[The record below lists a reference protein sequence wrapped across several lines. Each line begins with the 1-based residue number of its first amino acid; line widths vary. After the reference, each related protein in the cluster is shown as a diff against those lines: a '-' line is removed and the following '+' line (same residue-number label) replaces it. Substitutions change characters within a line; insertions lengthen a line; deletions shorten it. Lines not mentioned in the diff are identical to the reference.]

1 MFWNAIS
8 IFFLKVNEM
17 TCLFP
22 SLKTEQQEE
31 NKLVNF
37 KALPCTSSSMWFRET
52 KINYP
57 PVN

>member
-1 MFWNAIS
+1 
-8 IFFLKVNEM
+8 M